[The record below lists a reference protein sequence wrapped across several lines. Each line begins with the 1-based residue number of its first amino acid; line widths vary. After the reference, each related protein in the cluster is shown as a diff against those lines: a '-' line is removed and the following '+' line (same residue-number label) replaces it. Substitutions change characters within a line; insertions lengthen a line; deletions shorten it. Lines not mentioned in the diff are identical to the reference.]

1 MEVLEIPAIHKRETK
16 IMKRRTENTKE
27 GILYAQVSFF
37 LLFYFG
43 GGFFVCLFCF
53 LFLQCEIHIL
63 TCKVN

>member
-37 LLFYFG
+37 FIVLFWW
-43 GGFFVCLFCF
+43 GFFCLFV
-53 LFLQCEIHIL
+53 LFFVF
-63 TCKVN
+63 TM

>member
-37 LLFYFG
+37 FYCFILVGVFLFVL
-43 GGFFVCLFCF
+43 FFVF
-53 LFLQCEIHIL
+53 
-63 TCKVN
+63 TM